1 MHLKLILI
9 ELRWFLIKGY
19 FKTLMGHATTLCL
32 INVGSG
38 GGGGSW
44 GVNER
49 VSTLMKIKRLS
60 LIKCKVG
67 RSFCG
72 CTSLTCSRVTSS
84 KNGDGKRINP
94 TLSFTCYVRSI
105 PHAFLRATLL
115 WLIEGAIAINKDKIH
130 GVLGGN
136 GNKPDGARVTSNGP
150 LVLWCEPLL
159 WGGVTAPPRGAYSP
173 TKSSPRSRDFSIEK
187 SIISPN
193 GTPCCVGL
201 IKCAALPLARQGLGS
216 PWV

>member
-38 GGGGSW
+38 GGGSW

-49 VSTLMKIKRLS
+49 VSALMKIKRLS
-60 LIKCKVG
+60 LIKWEVG
-67 RSFCG
+67 SSFRG
-72 CTSLTCSRVTSS
+72 RMSLTRSRVTSS

-105 PHAFLRATLL
+105 SHAFLRATLL
-115 WLIEGAIAINKDKIH
+115 WLIEGAIAINKDKIR

-136 GNKPDGARVTSNGP
+136 GNKPDGACVTSNGP

-159 WGGVTAPPRGAYSP
+159 WGGWRRHQEGCIPPRRAVRAHRTFLWKSP
-173 TKSSPRSRDFSIEK
+173 LYLRMERRA
-187 SIISPN
+187 
-193 GTPCCVGL
+193 VW
-201 IKCAALPLARQGLGS
+201 A
-216 PWV
+216 